1 MDNIEEYQKIYNH
14 AWKKHK
20 SGIQNEKKVD
30 EIIEEYL
37 IEEINQNK
45 LMSKKHKKI
54 CEVLNSIDHLF
65 CCNSY
70 NYWMCFHFCFCF
82 LSWYSNRNY
91 EFCIWIKNLYSIEVL
106 ISKALIDSNIGHD
119 QIVLINNVLKSKIPI
134 TNKSLNYMQNNVILL
149 FEVWKKYAK

>member
-1 MDNIEEYQKIYNH
+1 
-14 AWKKHK
+14 
-20 SGIQNEKKVD
+20 
-30 EIIEEYL
+30 
-37 IEEINQNK
+37 
-45 LMSKKHKKI
+45 MSKKHKKI

-91 EFCIWIKNLYSIEVL
+91 EFCIWITNLYSIEVL